1 MEYGFTLK
9 YQIPSET
16 GAIDTLV
23 ERLAQEGCDDALVGV
38 GQPGYL
44 ALEFLREAASAR
56 EALEKALEAVRRAVP
71 YARLIEATPD
81 FLGLADVALGDGH
94 P

>member
-44 ALEFLREAASAR
+44 ALQFLREAATAR
-56 EALEKALEAVRRAVP
+56 EAIESAMEDIGRAAP
-71 YARLIEATPD
+71 HARLIEISPE
-81 FLGLADVALGDGH
+81 LQGLVASDS

>member
-1 MEYGFTLK
+1 MEHSFTLK
-9 YQIPSET
+9 YQLPPET
-16 GAIDTLV
+16 GAIDAFV

-44 ALEFLREAASAR
+44 ALEFLREAATASEAIESA
-56 EALEKALEAVRRAVP
+56 KGGIRRAAP
-71 YARLIEATPD
+71 HARLIEISP
-81 FLGLADVALGDGH
+81 GLHGLVASDS

>member
-1 MEYGFTLK
+1 MEYSFTFK
-9 YQIPSET
+9 YQLPPEA
-16 GAIDTLV
+16 GAIDELV

-44 ALEFLREAASAR
+44 ALEFLREAATAR
-56 EALEKALEAVRRAVP
+56 EALETALDDVRRAVP